1 MQMSNETLLIIDV
14 QKAYF
19 TDGPYLLNHP
29 VETAERI
36 KLLLDQFRKEQKP
49 VIFIKHRFKAN
60 SEISDIVQPQDGEAI
75 IEKSYPN
82 SFLGTE
88 LKEYLDAHNI
98 KKLVV
103 VGMMS
108 HMCVDT
114 TVRACQNYGLDVV
127 VIDDCCTTKAISYN
141 GEPMD
146 ADTVHKVFMAS
157 LNGMFAK
164 VMPLADFMKK

>member
-1 MQMSNETLLIIDV
+1 MNNEALLIIDV
-14 QKAYF
+14 QEAYF
-19 TDGPYLLNHP
+19 TVGPYLLNHP

-36 KLLLDQFRKEQKP
+36 KILLNYFRDEKKP

-60 SEISDIVQPQDGEAI
+60 SEISNIVQPQTGEAV
-75 IEKSYPN
+75 IEKSYPS
-82 SFLGTE
+82 SFLGTD
-88 LKEYLDAHNI
+88 LKEFLDAHEI

-114 TVRACQNYGLDVV
+114 TVRACQNYGLEVI
-127 VIDDCCTTKAISYN
+127 VIDDCCTTKALLYN
-141 GEPMD
+141 GETMD
-146 ADTVHKVFMAS
+146 ADTVHNVFMAS

-164 VMPLADFMKK
+164 VMSLADFMRI

>member
-1 MQMSNETLLIIDV
+1 MSAGPHVSVLLRIFWPESRKLQV
-14 QKAYF
+14 FF
-19 TDGPYLLNHP
+19 TKFG
-29 VETAERI
+29 TI
-36 KLLLDQFRKEQKP
+36 T
-49 VIFIKHRFKAN
+49 IFIKHRFKAY
-60 SEISDIVQPQDGEAI
+60 SEISNIVQPQTGEAV
-75 IEKSYPN
+75 IEKSYPS
-82 SFLGTE
+82 SFLGTD

-114 TVRACQNYGLDVV
+114 TVRACQNYGLEVI
-127 VIDDCCTTKAISYN
+127 VIDDCCTTKALLYN
-141 GEPMD
+141 GETMD

-164 VMPLADFMKK
+164 VMPLADFMRI